1 MISSYILLPT
11 ANNFKGKGERK
22 KAKGGIESRKCREK
36 IRSNEAICVK
46 IGKTLVNKKLS
57 SKMAQYP
64 DSPLSSKQSQ
74 VSVEQLQERLLSGAD
89 KIQLID
95 VREPQEI
102 DIARIEGF
110 VNLPLSEFAAW
121 GEQIHT
127 QFDCESETLVLCH
140 HGVRSAQM
148 CQWLVNQ
155 GFTNVKNITG
165 GIAAYSS
172 LVDPSI
178 PQY

>member
-1 MISSYILLPT
+1 
-11 ANNFKGKGERK
+11 
-22 KAKGGIESRKCREK
+22 
-36 IRSNEAICVK
+36 
-46 IGKTLVNKKLS
+46 
-57 SKMAQYP
+57 MAQYP
-64 DSPLSSKQSQ
+64 SSPFSQ
-74 VSVEQLQERLLSGAD
+74 VTVEQLQERLLSGTE

-102 DIARIEGF
+102 DIARIDGF

-121 GEQIHT
+121 GDQIHAR
-127 QFDCESETLVLCH
+127 FDSDIETLVLCH
-140 HGVRSAQM
+140 HGIRSAQM

-172 LVDPSI
+172 VVDRSI